1 MRRMIQIFGGI
12 MSRNDYKRDFFF
24 MLIEKRRQMLDEAI
38 SEYWQYIIKRF
49 PELGNGNYRL
59 MV

>member
-1 MRRMIQIFGGI
+1 